1 MALLRDSVCSV
12 CGAPWEEHARLEVTG
27 CGKILCP
34 DCERMCENY
43 RTYML
48 PNGTHCM
55 AVFEEEFFKYRLLAM
70 NIPAAPSAVTKTRK
84 KYRDIKSGELF
95 ETLAAK
101 AREYKK
107 LTSPAAA
114 AKARTELEAMR
125 SELYERVQKQEIN
138 RHLFEI
144 FANITEMRKEY
155 AR

>member
-1 MALLRDSVCSV
+1 MELREMKCSS
-12 CGAPWEEHARLEVTG
+12 CGAPYDKHNPVEITG
-27 CGKILCP
+27 CGKVLCRT
-34 DCERMCENY
+34 CERACENH
-43 RTYML
+43 RTYIL

-55 AVFEEEFFKYRLLAM
+55 AAFEEEFFKYRLLAM